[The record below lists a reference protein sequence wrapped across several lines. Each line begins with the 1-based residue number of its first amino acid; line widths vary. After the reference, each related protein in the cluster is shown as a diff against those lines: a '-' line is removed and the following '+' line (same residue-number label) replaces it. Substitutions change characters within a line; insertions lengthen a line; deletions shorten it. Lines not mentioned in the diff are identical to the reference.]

1 MVCILSSENVWVSV
15 DVGVVGV
22 AQRILREG
30 QVARFMGIDIGP
42 GGGVDK
48 GEDTRSDTDDFTVPG
63 VQDRQIFED
72 SASHI
77 GGFKGDAGGAPEE
90 RTGEGGKRMEI
101 DVVEPVCDLEK

>member
-1 MVCILSSENVWVSV
+1 MVCILGSENVWVSV
-15 DVGVVGV
+15 DVGIVGV
-22 AQRILREG
+22 AQRILGEG

-72 SASHI
+72 SASNI
-77 GGFKGDAGGAPEE
+77 GGFKGHAGGVPEE
-90 RTGEGGKRMEI
+90 RTGEGGQRMEI
-101 DVVEPVCDLEK
+101 DVVEPICDLEK